1 MGLFG
6 RLFRKED
13 AEVEENL
20 GQAPPDLLP
29 QRNDLCWC
37 NSGLKYKKCHLE
49 QDRIFLE
56 KRRQKA
62 LNARKASCG
71 PVYG

>member
-6 RLFRKED
+6 RLFKKE
-13 AEVEENL
+13 EVEEEL

-49 QDRIFLE
+49 QDRIYLE

-62 LNARKASCG
+62 LAARKASCS

>member
-1 MGLFG
+1 MGLFS
-6 RLFRKED
+6 RFFKNEPEED
-13 AEVEENL
+13 L

-29 QRNDLCWC
+29 NRNDPCWC

-49 QDRIFLE
+49 EDRIYLE
-56 KRRQKA
+56 RRRQKA
-62 LNARKASCG
+62 LEARKAACS